1 LRGEAEAIS
10 FLGINELLNS
20 ERRRI
25 KMFKRNL
32 VFLSLLILAIFLM
45 SAPALAQK
53 VRGVTD
59 TEILVGQWGPQTGPA
74 APWGAVARGTDL
86 YFKIINEEG
95 GVNGR
100 KFKYFLRDDSYQP
113 AKTKAIAKEFV
124 EQIGVFAV
132 VAGVGVATGM
142 TARDY
147 LMENKVPWYGPVTGV
162 YEWIT
167 PIQKY
172 LFALY
177 PLYDDEAYNLTE
189 YLHEKLGFKKIAMF
203 YQNDDY
209 GKQGVQGVERYL
221 MRKKLSAVA
230 KISAEV
236 TDRDLSTHALKLKN
250 SGAEAVIM
258 WTMPTHA
265 ALILAETAKIGF
277 KPQWATSSTLSDA
290 ALMMQITKGLWA
302 GMINSFWGEL
312 PDSNAPLMVKYR
324 EAHKR
329 LAPKE
334 RWGIFYYAGIIFA
347 EPFVE
352 GVRRAGK
359 NLTPETWVKAM
370 ETLKDWKG
378 IGPPITYTNPMDR
391 QGGKHVFYGKV
402 RPDGTNERLT
412 DWIRVTK

>member
-1 LRGEAEAIS
+1 MLKKNLTLIG
-10 FLGINELLNS
+10 LL
-20 ERRRI
+20 
-25 KMFKRNL
+25 M
-32 VFLSLLILAIFLM
+32 VTVLLIA
-45 SAPALAQK
+45 APASAQK

-59 TEILVGQWGPQTGPA
+59 TEILIGQWGPQTGPA

-86 YFKIINEEG
+86 LVKIINEEG
-95 GVNGR
+95 GINGR
-100 KFKYFLRDDSYQP
+100 KIKYFLRDDSYQP
-113 AKTKAIAKEFV
+113 AKTKAIAKDFV

-132 VAGVGVATGM
+132 VGGVGVATGM

-162 YEWIT
+162 YEWLH

-209 GKQGVQGVERYL
+209 GKQGIQGVERYL
-221 MRKKLSAVA
+221 MRKKLSPVA

-250 SGAEAVIM
+250 SGAEAVVM

-265 ALILAETAKIGF
+265 ALILAESAKIGF

-302 GMINSFWGEL
+302 GMINSFWAEL
-312 PDSNAPLMVKYR
+312 PDSNHPLMVKYR
-324 EAHKR
+324 EWHKK

-334 RWGIFYYAGIIFA
+334 RWGIFYYAGIMFG
-347 EPFVE
+347 EPFFE

-378 IGPPITYTNPMDR
+378 IGPPITYTNPNDR

-402 RPDGTNERLT
+402 KPDGNIERLT
-412 DWIRVTK
+412 DWIRITK

>member
-1 LRGEAEAIS
+1 MLKKNLTLIG
-10 FLGINELLNS
+10 LL
-20 ERRRI
+20 
-25 KMFKRNL
+25 MVT
-32 VFLSLLILAIFLM
+32 VFLIA
-45 SAPALAQK
+45 APASAQK

-59 TEILVGQWGPQTGPA
+59 TEILIGQWGPQTGPA

-86 YFKIINEEG
+86 LVKIINEEG
-95 GVNGR
+95 GINGR

-113 AKTKAIAKEFV
+113 AKTKAIAKDFV

-132 VAGVGVATGM
+132 VGGVGVATGM

-221 MRKKLSAVA
+221 MRKKLSPVA

-250 SGAEAVIM
+250 SGADAVIM
-258 WTMPTHA
+258 WAMPTHA

-277 KPQWATSSTLSDA
+277 KPQWATSSTLSDSV
-290 ALMMQITKGLWA
+290 LLMQITKGLWA
-302 GMINSFWGEL
+302 GMINSFFGEL
-312 PDSNAPLMVKYR
+312 PDSNHPLMVKYR

-329 LAPKE
+329 LAPQE
-334 RWGIFYYAGIIFA
+334 RWGVFYYAGIIFS
-347 EPFVE
+347 EPFFE
-352 GVRRAGK
+352 GVRRAGR

-370 ETLKDWKG
+370 ETIKDFKG
-378 IGPPITYTNPMDR
+378 IGPPVTYAGLKDR

-402 RPDGTNERLT
+402 RPDGTIEKIT
-412 DWIRVTK
+412 DWIRITK

>member
-1 LRGEAEAIS
+1 MLKKNLTLIG
-10 FLGINELLNS
+10 LL
-20 ERRRI
+20 
-25 KMFKRNL
+25 MVT
-32 VFLSLLILAIFLM
+32 VFLIAV
-45 SAPALAQK
+45 PASAQK

-59 TEILVGQWGPQTGPA
+59 TEILIGQWGPQTGPA

-86 YFKIINEEG
+86 LVKIINEEG
-95 GVNGR
+95 GINGR
-100 KFKYFLRDDSYQP
+100 KIKYFLRDDSYQP
-113 AKTKAIAKEFV
+113 AKTKAIAKDFV

-132 VAGVGVATGM
+132 VGGVGVATGM

-162 YEWIT
+162 YEWIH

-221 MRKKLSAVA
+221 MRKKLSPVA
-230 KISAEV
+230 KISAEM

-250 SGAEAVIM
+250 SGAEAVVM

-265 ALILAETAKIGF
+265 ALILAESAKIGF

-302 GMINSFWGEL
+302 GMVNSFWGEL

-324 EAHKR
+324 EWHKK
-329 LAPKE
+329 LAPQE
-334 RWGIFYYAGIIFA
+334 RWGIFYYAGIIFG
-347 EPFVE
+347 EPFFE

-378 IGPPITYTNPMDR
+378 IGPPITYTNPNDR

-402 RPDGTNERLT
+402 RPDGSSERLT
-412 DWIRVTK
+412 DWIRITK

>member
-1 LRGEAEAIS
+1 MLKKNLTLIG
-10 FLGINELLNS
+10 LL
-20 ERRRI
+20 
-25 KMFKRNL
+25 MVT
-32 VFLSLLILAIFLM
+32 VFLIA
-45 SAPALAQK
+45 APALAQK

-59 TEILVGQWGPQTGPA
+59 TEILIGQWGPQTGPA

-86 YFKIINEEG
+86 LVKIINEEG
-95 GVNGR
+95 GINGR
-100 KFKYFLRDDSYQP
+100 KIKYFLRDDSYQP
-113 AKTKAIAKEFV
+113 AKTKAIAKDFV

-132 VAGVGVATGM
+132 VGGVGVATGM

-162 YEWIT
+162 YEWIH

-221 MRKKLSAVA
+221 MRKKLSPVA

-250 SGAEAVIM
+250 SGAEAVVM

-265 ALILAETAKIGF
+265 ALILAESAKIGF

-302 GMINSFWGEL
+302 GMVNSFWGEL

-324 EAHKR
+324 EWHKK
-329 LAPKE
+329 LAPQE
-334 RWGIFYYAGIIFA
+334 RWGIFYYAGIIFG
-347 EPFVE
+347 EPFFE

-378 IGPPITYTNPMDR
+378 IGPPITYTNPNDR

-402 RPDGTNERLT
+402 RPDGSSERLT
-412 DWIRVTK
+412 DWIRITK

>member
-1 LRGEAEAIS
+1 MLKKNLTLIG
-10 FLGINELLNS
+10 LL
-20 ERRRI
+20 
-25 KMFKRNL
+25 MVT
-32 VFLSLLILAIFLM
+32 VFLIA
-45 SAPALAQK
+45 APASAQK

-59 TEILVGQWGPQTGPA
+59 TEILIGQWGPQTGPA

-86 YFKIINEEG
+86 LVKIINQEG
-95 GVNGR
+95 GINGR

-132 VAGVGVATGM
+132 VGGVGVATGM

-147 LMENKVPWYGPVTGV
+147 LMENKVPWYAPVTGV

-177 PLYDDEAYNLTE
+177 PLYDDEAYTLTE
-189 YLHEKLGFKKIAMF
+189 YLHEKLGYKKLAMF

-221 MRKKLSAVA
+221 MRKKLSLVA
-230 KISAEV
+230 KISAEM

-250 SGAEAVIM
+250 SGADAVIM
-258 WTMPTHA
+258 WAMPTHA

-302 GMINSFWGEL
+302 GMINSFFGEL

-324 EAHKR
+324 EWHKK
-329 LAPKE
+329 LAPQE
-334 RWGIFYYAGIIFA
+334 RWGVFYYAGIIFS
-347 EPFVE
+347 EPFFE
-352 GVRRAGK
+352 GVRRAGRD
-359 NLTPETWVKAM
+359 LTPETWVKAM
-370 ETLKDWKG
+370 ETIKDFKG
-378 IGPPITYTNPMDR
+378 IGPPVTYAGLKDR

-402 RPDGTNERLT
+402 RPDGSTEKLT